1 VAPRL
6 ATYLLGT
13 YAHKEDTMA
22 REDKKKTGK
31 KSVDEALS
39 DEQLKKVSGGDGGTL
54 LKPVTKVEGEATD
67 DKHKEWIDI

>member
-1 VAPRL
+1 
-6 ATYLLGT
+6 
-13 YAHKEDTMA
+13 MA